1 MEYIIYD
8 KGKMLNFVIN
18 KKYTVYFL
26 DSVFLIYFLREKFIK
41 NEISGIEQ
49 GIKQGI
55 QEGIQREKIETVLR
69 LKSLGLNVEQ
79 IAKGTCT
86 SESEVEKIIRENIN

>member
-1 MEYIIYD
+1 MEYIIDD

-41 NEISGIEQ
+41 NEISA
-49 GIKQGI
+49 
-55 QEGIQREKIETVLR
+55 LA
-69 LKSLGLNVEQ
+69 N
-79 IAKGTCT
+79 A
-86 SESEVEKIIRENIN
+86 